1 MQLERIRWQRNGN
14 PLGTMLE
21 GFVGTR
27 QAFVLRDDRSQER
40 GSWKLLFLW
49 SESPELRSIG
59 VMSEEQAKQVAEN
72 MLEHWLHETGLVEEP
87 GPKPFDIE
95 LLDAV
100 EGALME
106 GNGNTTHDA
115 PLVLLAV
122 LSPIQRLVT
131 AAAWRGP
138 RDETTSST
146 DELNGLVEKITD
158 TIEKIHGAV
167 E

>member
-1 MQLERIRWQRNGN
+1 MQLERIRWQRSSN
-14 PLGTMLE
+14 PLGTVLE
-21 GFVGTR
+21 GFLGTR
-27 QAFVLRDDRSQER
+27 QAFVLRNDRSQER
-40 GSWKLLFLW
+40 GNWRLKFLW
-49 SESPELRSIG
+49 ADAPELRGIG
-59 VMSEEQAKQVAEN
+59 VMPEEQAKQVAEN
-72 MLEHWLHETGLVEEP
+72 MLEHWLHETGLVEDP

-106 GNGNTTHDA
+106 SNGNTSHDA
-115 PLVLLAV
+115 PLVLLAA
-122 LSPIQRLVT
+122 LLPIQRLVI

-138 RDETTSST
+138 RDETTTST